1 MSGGRAGGGWFVF
14 PSREGGRP
22 RGRPH
27 QRPPVSLFLFFLSPP
42 PKPPPKHTRTHTNH
56 NHQTTTGEQHPRVR
70 NVLTLGGCSP
80 IVGAEVQPFNDEAS
94 LLQRWQQL
102 VLETDPD
109 VLIGYNIQN
118 FDLPYL
124 HDRAKALGIADGR
137 AHQWGRVRGSRLRM
151 RDSTFSSKAYGT
163 HEFKDIAIEGRVQ
176 FDLMWAIQRDH
187 KLSSYS
193 LNAVSAHFLGEQ
205 KEDVH
210 HSAIADLQRGT
221 DETRR
226 RLAVYCLKDAYLPQR
241 LLDRLMYVYNYVEMA
256 RVTGV
261 PYSYLL
267 SR

>member
-1 MSGGRAGGGWFVF
+1 MCLQG
-14 PSREGGRP
+14 P
-22 RGRPH
+22 RIPFSH
-27 QRPPVSLFLFFLSPP
+27 THSPIP
-42 PKPPPKHTRTHTNH
+42 LEQKKPPQKQQKHKNTK
-56 NHQTTTGEQHPRVR
+56 TGESHPRVR
-70 NVLTLGGCSP
+70 NVLTLGGCAP
-80 IVGAEVQPFNDEAS
+80 IVGAEVESFRDEPS

-124 HDRAKALGIADGR
+124 HDRAKALGIADSR

-163 HEFKDIAIEGRVQ
+163 HDYKDIAIEGRVQ

-210 HSAIADLQRGT
+210 HSAIADLQNGT

-261 PYSYLL
+261 PCSYLL

>member
-1 MSGGRAGGGWFVF
+1 
-14 PSREGGRP
+14 
-22 RGRPH
+22 
-27 QRPPVSLFLFFLSPP
+27 
-42 PKPPPKHTRTHTNH
+42 
-56 NHQTTTGEQHPRVR
+56 
-70 NVLTLGGCSP
+70 
-80 IVGAEVQPFNDEAS
+80 VQPFNDEAS